1 MHCTGNRPEKY
12 SNRKIGFSPAIALLL
27 CGFCVGISAS
37 ANAQIVLPASGDI
50 NTIAGDGVGGYSG
63 DGGASTSAELDY
75 PTGVAVDGSG
85 NLYIADTTNNVI
97 RKVTAS
103 TGDISTVAGNGTYGY
118 SGDGGPATSAELANP
133 RGVAVDGSGNIY
145 IAYLYNYVI
154 RKVTAATGYISTVAG
169 NGHNNYSG
177 DNGPA
182 TSAELY
188 YPIYVAVDGSD
199 NIYITDQY
207 NDVIRE
213 VAASSGDI
221 ATVVGGGSTCAGATD
236 YIGDGCAPTQC
247 SLVLPLGIATDSSGN
262 LYIADADAEEIRMVS
277 WGTGVISSVAG
288 SFNNY
293 GFSGDG
299 GSAVSA
305 KLDGP
310 LGVAVDTSGNIYIT
324 DNGNFRIR
332 KVTAASGDI
341 STIAG
346 TGTNGYTGDGGAATS
361 AELNNPWYLAVDGN
375 ENVYLTDNP
384 DFRIRAI
391 GH

>member
-145 IAYLYNYVI
+145 IADLYNYVI